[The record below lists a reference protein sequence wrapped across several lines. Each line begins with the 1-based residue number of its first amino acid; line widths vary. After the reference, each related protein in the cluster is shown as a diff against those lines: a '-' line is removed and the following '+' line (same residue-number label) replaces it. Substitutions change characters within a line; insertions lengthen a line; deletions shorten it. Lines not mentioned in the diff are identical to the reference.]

1 MVEECPRE
9 AAAEMTEG
17 QEAGSSCRELP
28 QQLWPSVKE
37 ATSPQQLS
45 KEGARGRNN
54 LTSLI
59 SLPVEAQSGVD
70 KGREW
75 I

>member
-1 MVEECPRE
+1 MEECPRE
-9 AAAEMTEG
+9 AAAEMTKG

-28 QQLWPSVKE
+28 QELWPLVRK
-37 ATSPQQLS
+37 AINPQQLG

-59 SLPVEAQSGVD
+59 SACGGPEWSG
-70 KGREW
+70 
-75 I
+75 